1 MNSNDMRKK
10 VNGSPYHQFS
20 ILEDNR
26 DMYMH
31 VYSMAINLLLI
42 IEPTSYY
49 KGVSSREPIR
59 NAHHTFEENNSIK
72 LQSRNFQIDS
82 KSSIFNLRR
91 Q

>member
-31 VYSMAINLLLI
+31 VYSMAINKLLI
-42 IEPTSYY
+42 IEQIQFYEHKNLT
-49 KGVSSREPIR
+49 GLV
-59 NAHHTFEENNSIK
+59 IK
-72 LQSRNFQIDS
+72 LNP
-82 KSSIFNLRR
+82 
-91 Q
+91 

>member
-31 VYSMAINLLLI
+31 VYSMTSAGLLI
-42 IEPTSYY
+42 IEPFILFIHPKYL
-49 KGVSSREPIR
+49 
-59 NAHHTFEENNSIK
+59 NSH
-72 LQSRNFQIDS
+72 SPVGF
-82 KSSIFNLRR
+82 
-91 Q
+91 

>member
-31 VYSMAINLLLI
+31 VYSMAINKLLI
-42 IEPTSYY
+42 IEQIQFRRAQKPHGT
-49 KGVSSREPIR
+49 R
-59 NAHHTFEENNSIK
+59 NKIESITGSLPK
-72 LQSRNFQIDS
+72 NTL
-82 KSSIFNLRR
+82 
-91 Q
+91 